1 MVLRFNKTSMISFF
15 TIGLMISLVLGR
27 YIYGS
32 MIMLLSL
39 FVGIQFLL
47 LNTDNTTFIK
57 YLNMTAIP
65 AFIILGII
73 VLSSL
78 FILYKT
84 TTVTTTNKVITITPF
99 MLSVFTVIILKY
111 LKQRSELLQRD
122 FVAFLPTLFI
132 MIFMISTSIIP
143 DNQLILK
150 RTYSETREDIRE
162 L

>member
-65 AFIILGII
+65 AFIMLGII

-122 FVAFLPTLFI
+122 FVAFLPTLFV

-150 RTYSETREDIRE
+150 RTYSESREDIRE

>member
-1 MVLRFNKTSMISFF
+1 MVLRFNKSSSISLF
-15 TIGLMISLVLGR
+15 TIGLMISLVLRR

-32 MIMLLSL
+32 MVMLLSL

-47 LNTDNTTFIK
+47 LNTDNTTVIK

-65 AFIILGII
+65 AYIMVGII
-73 VLSSL
+73 ILSSL
-78 FILYKT
+78 FILYKSRS
-84 TTVTTTNKVITITPF
+84 VTTTNKIITITPF
-99 MLSVFTVIILKY
+99 MLAVFTVIMLKY

-122 FVAFLPTLFI
+122 FVAFLPTLFL

-143 DNQLILK
+143 DNQLILR
-150 RTYSETREDIRE
+150 RTYSETREDVRQ

>member
-47 LNTDNTTFIK
+47 LNTDNTTVIK

-65 AFIILGII
+65 AFIMLGII

-122 FVAFLPTLFI
+122 FVAFLP
-132 MIFMISTSIIP
+132 
-143 DNQLILK
+143 
-150 RTYSETREDIRE
+150 
-162 L
+162 

>member
-1 MVLRFNKTSMISFF
+1 MVLRFNKISMISFF

-47 LNTDNTTFIK
+47 LNTDNTTVIK

-65 AFIILGII
+65 AFIMLGII

-150 RTYSETREDIRE
+150 RTYSESREDIRE

>member
-47 LNTDNTTFIK
+47 LNTDNTTVIK

-65 AFIILGII
+65 AFIMLGII

-150 RTYSETREDIRE
+150 RTYSESREDIRE

>member
-47 LNTDNTTFIK
+47 LNTDNTTVIK

-65 AFIILGII
+65 AFIMLGII

-99 MLSVFTVIILKY
+99 MLSVFTVIIFKY

-150 RTYSETREDIRE
+150 RTYSESREDIRE

>member
-47 LNTDNTTFIK
+47 LNTDNTTVIK

-65 AFIILGII
+65 AFIMLGII

>member
-47 LNTDNTTFIK
+47 LNTDNTTVIK

-65 AFIILGII
+65 AFIMLGII

-84 TTVTTTNKVITITPF
+84 TTVTTSNKVITITPF

-150 RTYSETREDIRE
+150 RTYSESREDIRE

>member
-39 FVGIQFLL
+39 FVGIQLLL
-47 LNTDNTTFIK
+47 LNTDNTTVIK

-65 AFIILGII
+65 AFIMLGII

-122 FVAFLPTLFI
+122 FVAFLPTLFV